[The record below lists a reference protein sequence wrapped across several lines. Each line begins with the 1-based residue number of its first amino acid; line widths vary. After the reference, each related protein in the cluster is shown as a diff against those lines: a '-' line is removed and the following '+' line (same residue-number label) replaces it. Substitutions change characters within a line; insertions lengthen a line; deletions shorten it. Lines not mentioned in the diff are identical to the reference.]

1 MIDTFGTEP
10 AYNHEEYA
18 TLHGYR
24 TNWGYWNLHGQQYM
38 TMFRTSCF
46 IFPPVRA
53 WHDAMRKPL
62 WAKADCSTF
71 CVPARLWAR
80 KQSGEL
86 AQNSC
91 ARADAYSHRLLPDT
105 QVHTHTHTHTHAF
118 THTDTRSQLMQ
129 PPINSATVGSPRW
142 FLNSECF
149 HPAEPVKNVSFYLGF
164 TWRRRFFYS
173 FPFAIFDPAADLE
186 QSKTLSTLK
195 TLAKMTEGKCW
206 FDFF

>member
-1 MIDTFGTEP
+1 
-10 AYNHEEYA
+10 
-18 TLHGYR
+18 
-24 TNWGYWNLHGQQYM
+24 
-38 TMFRTSCF
+38 
-46 IFPPVRA
+46 
-53 WHDAMRKPL
+53 
-62 WAKADCSTF
+62 
-71 CVPARLWAR
+71 
-80 KQSGEL
+80 
-86 AQNSC
+86 
-91 ARADAYSHRLLPDT
+91 
-105 QVHTHTHTHTHAF
+105 
-118 THTDTRSQLMQ
+118 MQ
-129 PPINSATVGSPRW
+129 PPINSATVGSPRS